1 MNADGVEMRCGVCVC
16 ADMTE
21 LRAGLRS
28 GVEIVSVSGIA
39 AFIAVSGGRAAC
51 KGACTVAAM
60 PHADAP
66 QAASEG
72 RSACERVSA
81 CKSKRRRGCHRA

>member
-1 MNADGVEMRCGVCVC
+1 MNADGVEMRCGVCAC

-51 KGACTVAAM
+51 KGACTVAANC
-60 PHADAP
+60 ADA
-66 QAASEG
+66 AACAK